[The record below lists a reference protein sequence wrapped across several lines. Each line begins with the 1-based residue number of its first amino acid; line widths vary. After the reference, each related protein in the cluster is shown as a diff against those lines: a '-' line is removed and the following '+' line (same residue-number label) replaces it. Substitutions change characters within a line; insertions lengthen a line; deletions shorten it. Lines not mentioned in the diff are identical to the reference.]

1 MGSRVPE
8 LYAPRNNR
16 VARVSEALV
25 ARSGAQVADLGKWRE
40 QFVAAHHQYGNVDR
54 GGYDE
59 TPVWPVL
66 GTDQIATLRQCAS
79 RTCQANG
86 SKLQSRCIHPFSNL
100 LWFSSNGVVESSWE
114 VTSMVAK
121 QDGWTDLVKILALS
135 TAILVPLVGLILYQ
149 GSDLRSEIRGLRA
162 EVGGE
167 VGGLRTEVG
176 GLRTEVSS
184 LHTEVSS
191 LHTEVSSLRGEID
204 NLNGEFDGLRETVRR
219 LEVAVARIEAR
230 DSIRLALAER
240 FSTSGEGA
248 SYGGPMI
255 AADILL
261 ARVLPEIDAVL
272 STLDKDAQTELA
284 EDLWEDRA
292 NILARAAP
300 P

>member
-40 QFVAAHHQYGNVDR
+40 QFVAAHHQHGNVDR

-167 VGGLRTEVG
+167 VGGLRTEV
-176 GLRTEVSS
+176 
-184 LHTEVSS
+184 
-191 LHTEVSSLRGEID
+191 SSLRGEID